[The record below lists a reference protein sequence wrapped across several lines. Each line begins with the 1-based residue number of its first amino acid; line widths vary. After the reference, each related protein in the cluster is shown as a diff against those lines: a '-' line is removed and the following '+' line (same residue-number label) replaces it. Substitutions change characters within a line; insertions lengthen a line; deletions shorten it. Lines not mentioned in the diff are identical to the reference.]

1 MNQLFLIRFWLPH
14 LCLAFTAA
22 VVFNGQAAGQD
33 AAAGRGS
40 KAFAATRVLGPDAV
54 ATDSRSEPLKDLNG
68 HFPFAPPE
76 DLEAWEAR
84 AAELRKRV
92 LVATGLW
99 PMPQRTPMN
108 PVIHGKVQRDGFTI
122 EKVYFESVPGHF
134 VTGMLFRPE
143 KVEGQ
148 LPGILCPHGH
158 GGRMNPQDRNTVR
171 RMIAAG
177 QERFEESGS
186 NAKLARCAQL
196 ARMGCVVFMFDM
208 LGYADSQQI
217 SYDLAHRYGK
227 PRSQYAGGK
236 TSPDGKWGFFTV
248 QAESRLQ
255 TIMGLQTW
263 NAIRSLD
270 FLEQLP
276 DTDPKRLAVTGNSGG
291 GTQTILLGA
300 IDDRPIAS
308 FPNGMVSVSM
318 QGGCT
323 CENCSLLRIGTGNVE
338 LAALM
343 APKPQAMTAA
353 DDWTIA
359 MMTDGYPQ
367 LQQTYDLY
375 GKRDNVL
382 CRDFTHFPH
391 NFNYVTRGMMYSW
404 FNKHIGL
411 GLKEPIVEEDWPR
424 LTDEESALWTD
435 QHPAPPGGDA
445 HEQSVTSFL
454 DEQANQQID
463 ALLNENTKSLQPY
476 RELVGTAW
484 NTIIGRTVPD
494 TEQLERDIVD
504 QTDRDGY
511 RMVKQV
517 VKLKSHDESL
527 PVVSLIPTKAN
538 RNGKTVLWI
547 DDRGKASLMNETG
560 KLVDRAQQFID
571 AGTSIIAA
579 DLFGQG
585 EFTEDGLPVAQQRVV
600 KNPRQYAGYTFTY
613 NPTLL
618 VRRVHDVM
626 TLLAQARTGEGKA
639 DELIVYGRGG
649 AEPIAAAAVATSGA
663 NVKRLMLQ
671 SADFRFDAV
680 PSYRDPYFV
689 PGGVKY
695 GDLPGLL
702 ALVAP
707 TPIELES
714 GDLPALAKWAQAM
727 Q

>member
-1 MNQLFLIRFWLPH
+1 MNAFYPIRSWLPQ
-14 LCLAFTAA
+14 LSLAMAAA
-22 VVFNGQAAGQD
+22 VVCSGQASGQD
-33 AAAGRGS
+33 AAAGRAS
-40 KAFAATRVLGPDAV
+40 KAFEATRVLDSGTV
-54 ATDSRSEPLKDLNG
+54 AEDSRSKPLKDLNG
-68 HFPFAPPE
+68 YFPFSPPE
-76 DLEAWEAR
+76 DLAAWEAR
-84 AAELRKRV
+84 ATALRQRV
-92 LVATGLW
+92 LVSTGLW
-99 PMPQRTPMN
+99 PMPERTPMN
-108 PVIHGKVQRDGFTI
+108 PVIHGKVQRDGFTV

-148 LPGILCPHGH
+148 VPGILCPHGH
-158 GGRMNPQDRNTVR
+158 GGRMNPMDNNTVR

-177 QERFEESGS
+177 QERFEDSGS
-186 NAKLARCAQL
+186 NPKLARCAQL

-217 SYDLAHRYGK
+217 SYDLAHRYGE
-227 PRSQYAGGK
+227 PRDLYAGGK

-276 DTDPKRLAVTGNSGG
+276 DTDPERLAVTGNSGG

-323 CENCSLLRIGTGNVE
+323 CENCALLRVGTGNVE

-353 DDWTIA
+353 DDWTIK

-367 LQQTYDLY
+367 LQQIYGLY

-411 GLKEPIVEEDWPR
+411 GLTEPIVEEDWPR
-424 LTDEESALWTD
+424 LTAEESAIWTD
-435 QHPAPPGGDA
+435 QHPAPAGGDA
-445 HEQSVTSFL
+445 HEQSVTTFL
-454 DEQANQQID
+454 DEQANQQIQ

-484 NTIIGRTVPD
+484 NTIIDRTVPQTGD
-494 TEQLERDIVD
+494 LERDTVD
-504 QTDRDGY
+504 QTDSDRY
-511 RMVKQV
+511 RIVKEV
-517 VKLKSHDESL
+517 VKLKTYDEAI
-527 PVVSLIPTKAN
+527 PVVSVIPSKSK

-547 DDRGKASLMNETG
+547 DGTGKSSLMNEQG
-560 KLVDRAQQFID
+560 KLVDRAQRFVD
-571 AGTSIIAA
+571 AGTVIIAA

-585 EFTEDGLPVAQQRVV
+585 EFTENGLPTAEQRMV

-613 NPTLL
+613 NPTLF
-618 VRRVHDVM
+618 VQRVHDVM
-626 TLLAQARTGEGKA
+626 TLLALAQTGDGKA
-639 DELIVYGRGG
+639 DAVIVFGQGG
-649 AEPIAAAAVATSGA
+649 GEPIAAAAVATSGA
-663 NVKRLMLQ
+663 KVDSLVLQ
-671 SADFRFDAV
+671 NADFRFDSV
-680 PSYRDPYFV
+680 RSYRDPFFV

-707 TPIELES
+707 TPIELEN
-714 GDLPALAKWAQAM
+714 GELPAPAKWAQAVK
-727 Q
+727 